1 MASVDEKVGWKSM
14 PRKDQL
20 AILFLL
26 RFAEPAVR
34 YSSSTY
40 LYYQLES
47 LNPSLSSGQ
56 IVRQSAAIQSAYIV
70 GQCFSSILL
79 SKLADSPRG
88 GRKMVLLLG
97 TGASLL
103 SCSSFGFIR
112 HFYQG
117 VILWGLE
124 GVFNGNVATC
134 RTVVTEVVQEK
145 KFLSRAF
152 VGFTMATNLAILL
165 SPMMGGQL
173 ADLAG
178 RYPERFGNS
187 GFLKTYPY
195 APPALANTGILLLA
209 FVVMFFFLEE
219 TSPHVRYHSEPSPPI
234 SMRLLS
240 WFSRQRQSPSYT
252 PLERDDVSSGIEAM
266 PLIQTGGGD
275 SNPSRSSSSR
285 DDGDDDEDDKNSHQ
299 TAISDALSNAEQKRK
314 IPSMLPLRRIWT
326 RNLLFM
332 LIASSVHDGHLA
344 AYTSLWV
351 NFLSDP
357 VVRHASGDSLPFRFS
372 GGVGMAPSD
381 IGWTLSVIGV
391 LGLPMQFLV
400 YPRVSQRLGALRT
413 WRLFMR
419 GFPIIYT
426 VAPYI
431 AVIGRL
437 TPSVP
442 DGKHSIAVWA
452 LAICVQ
458 LAMIGCAV
466 FVTPSQLMLIRL
478 ASPHP
483 SALARTHSIAFV
495 TSGAGRALGSALS
508 ALVYSYGTSHS
519 FTGLAFWLSAV
530 VSVCVCC
537 MSLACREGN
546 GHEVWLSGDEE

>member
-97 TGASLL
+97 TGASPKTNM
-103 SCSSFGFIR
+103 F
-112 HFYQG
+112 
-117 VILWGLE
+117 
-124 GVFNGNVATC
+124 T
-134 RTVVTEVVQEK
+134 TVSYR
-145 KFLSRAF
+145 FLSRAF